1 MDKDN
6 KSLYMK
12 RFREEQKSAG
22 VKRISVTV
30 TEGEY
35 KRIKESAD
43 SHNQLVT
50 THLKSLAISYLDGNT
65 IVPAHISERLDELIS
80 ILRGVGNNLNQ
91 LARYSNEMR
100 YFLDTEEVRLNM
112 RRIEDSVID
121 FLKTKKE

>member
-12 RFREEQKSAG
+12 RFREEQKGAG